1 MMAAEDKDGKGLID
15 GVPQDYELDSLCSTD
30 FKFSAYGSDSVLV
43 EAFMEQKL
51 NEQANILFN
60 V

>member
-1 MMAAEDKDGKGLID
+1 MAAQDKDGKGLID

-30 FKFSAYGSDSVLV
+30 FKFSAYGSDTVPV
-43 EAFMEQKL
+43 DAFTEHKL
-51 NEQANILFN
+51 NEQANMLFN

>member
-1 MMAAEDKDGKGLID
+1 MAAQDKDGKGLID

-30 FKFSAYGSDSVLV
+30 FKFSAYGSDTVPV
-43 EAFMEQKL
+43 DAFTEHKL

-60 V
+60 I

>member
-30 FKFSAYGSDSVLV
+30 FKFSAYGSDGVPV
-43 EAFMEQKL
+43 DAFVEQKL
-51 NEQANILFN
+51 NEQANMLFN

>member
-30 FKFSAYGSDSVLV
+30 FKFSAYESDRVPV
-43 EAFMEQKL
+43 DAFVEQKL
-51 NEQANILFN
+51 NEQANKLFN

>member
-1 MMAAEDKDGKGLID
+1 MAAQDKDGKGLID

-30 FKFSAYGSDSVLV
+30 FKFSAYGSDTVPV
-43 EAFMEQKL
+43 DAFTEHKL
-51 NEQANILFN
+51 NEQANMLLN